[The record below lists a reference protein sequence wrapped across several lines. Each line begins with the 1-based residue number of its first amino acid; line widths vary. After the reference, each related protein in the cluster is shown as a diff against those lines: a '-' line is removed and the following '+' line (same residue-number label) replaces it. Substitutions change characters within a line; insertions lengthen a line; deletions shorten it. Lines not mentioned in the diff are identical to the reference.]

1 MGDEFRVA
9 RARESFLA
17 SDDQA
22 PQVRDEIL
30 ASWKR
35 SVFWGV
41 APDDLELPYRPD
53 LDFDSRL
60 VRAARPVLDRLEHQ
74 LAGTNTSV
82 ILTDARGLVLDRRV
96 DDSGLQR
103 RLDAI
108 SLAPGFSYAEEF
120 VGTNGIGTAIEQG
133 QVSWVFGPEHFT
145 ERLQL
150 MSCAGAPIRD
160 PLSGRLEGVI
170 DLTTRSDQANPLMP
184 ALVQEIATLI
194 EQRLADGGSERE
206 RALLHEFMVAARG
219 RRGAIFSV
227 TGDLVIVNAAAA
239 RLLAP
244 SDHQLLRER
253 ADELLNGARDVSEEI
268 LLSQG
273 HTVRLRCRSAMGG
286 GAVME
291 IQVVGDAPAGPPSTA
306 PPPGVAGSSPGWT
319 RICQLVEA
327 ACRARSWLLLRG
339 EKGVGKL
346 AVVRAMHRRLNPAAR
361 FAVFD
366 AADLRGDSGH
376 WAGRLRSDLGAPRA
390 TVVLRHLDRLPAAA
404 VTKLAGLLEPVRYRA
419 WVVGTVTEP
428 ADPGLP
434 HALLGHFAESLV
446 VPPLRHRVDDVRD
459 IVPVLLRRYAA
470 QRRLVCS
477 PEAMHTLLRSP
488 WPGNVAQLDRVLQ
501 SAVSARPTGRIEPR
515 DLPDECH
522 ATSRHVLT
530 PMEAIE
536 RDAISR
542 ALDESGG
549 DKRKAAARL
558 GISRATIYRK
568 IRAFGLEI
576 VSRT

>member
-1 MGDEFRVA
+1 VGDEIRVA
-9 RARESFLA
+9 RARERFLA
-17 SDDQA
+17 SSDRT

-35 SVFWGV
+35 SLFWGV
-41 APDDLELPYRPD
+41 APDELEMPYRPD
-53 LDFDSRL
+53 LDFDTRL
-60 VRAARPVLDRLEHQ
+60 VRAARPILDRLERQ

-96 DDSGLQR
+96 DDNGLQR

-108 SLAPGFSYAEEF
+108 RLAPGFSYAEEH

-133 QVSWVFGPEHFT
+133 QVSCVFGAEHFT
-145 ERLQL
+145 DRLQL

-170 DLTTRSDQANPLMP
+170 DLTTRSDHANPLMP
-184 ALVQEIATLI
+184 ALVQETATLI
-194 EQRLADGGSERE
+194 EQRLGEGGSERE
-206 RALLHEFMVAARG
+206 RALLREFMAAARG
-219 RRGAIFSV
+219 GRGAIFSV
-227 TGDLVIVNAAAA
+227 VGDLVIVNAAAA

-253 ADELLNGARDVSEEI
+253 ADELLTGSRDVSEEI

-273 HTVRLRCRSAMGG
+273 HTVRLRCRPAEGG

-291 IQVVGDAPAGPPSTA
+291 IHVVGDAPAGRPASA
-306 PPPGVAGSSPGWT
+306 PPPGVAGGSPGWT
-319 RICQLVEA
+319 RVCQIVEA
-327 ACRARSWLLLRG
+327 ACRSRSWLLLRG
-339 EKGVGKL
+339 EEGVGKL

-361 FAVFD
+361 FAVFE
-366 AADLRGDSGH
+366 AADLRGDSAH
-376 WAGRLRSDLGAPRA
+376 WGRLRSDLAASMA
-390 TVVLRHLDRLPAAA
+390 TVVLRHLDRLPAEAA
-404 VTKLAGLLEPVRYRA
+404 TELAGLLEPAAHRA
-419 WVVGTVTEP
+419 WVVGTTTGP
-428 ADPGLP
+428 ASLP
-434 HALLGHFAESLV
+434 HSLLGHFAESLV
-446 VPPLRHRVDDVRD
+446 VPPLRHRIDDVRD
-459 IVPVLLRRYAA
+459 IVPVLLRRHAA
-470 QRRLVCS
+470 HRRLVCS
-477 PEAMHTLLRSP
+477 PQAMHTLLRSP
-488 WPGNVAQLDRVLQ
+488 WPGNVAQLDRVVQ
-501 SAVSARPTGRIEPR
+501 AAVAVRPTGRIEPG
-515 DLPDECH
+515 DLPDEAH
-522 ATSRHVLT
+522 TTSRHVLT

-576 VSRT
+576 RSRT

>member
-1 MGDEFRVA
+1 MVA

-17 SDDQA
+17 SDDKA
-22 PQVRDEIL
+22 PKVRQEIL

-35 SVFWGV
+35 SRFWGV
-41 APDDLELPYRPD
+41 APDDLEMPYRPD

-60 VRAARPVLDRLEHQ
+60 VRAARPVLDRLERQ
-74 LAGTNTSV
+74 LTGTDTSV

-96 DDSGLQR
+96 EGTGLQR

-108 SLAPGFSYAEEF
+108 SLAPGFSYAEEH

-133 QVSWVFGPEHFT
+133 QVSCVFGAEHFT

-170 DLTTRSDQANPLMP
+170 DLTTRSEQANPLMP
-184 ALVQEIATLI
+184 ALVQETATLI
-194 EQRLADGGSERE
+194 EQRLAEGGSERE
-206 RALLHEFMVAARG
+206 RALLREFMATARVG
-219 RRGAIFSV
+219 RGAIFSV

-253 ADELLNGARDVSEEI
+253 ADELLAGHRDVSEEI

-273 HTVRLRCRSAMGG
+273 HTVRLRCRPALGG

-291 IQVVGDAPAGPPSTA
+291 IHVVGDAPAGRPVTA
-306 PPPGVAGSSPGWT
+306 PPPGVAGGSPGWT
-319 RICQLVEA
+319 RVCQIVEA
-327 ACRARSWLLLRG
+327 ACRSRSWLLLRG
-339 EKGVGKL
+339 EAGVGKL

-361 FAVFD
+361 FAVID
-366 AADLRGDSGH
+366 AADLRSDATS
-376 WAGRLRSDLGAPRA
+376 WIGRLRSDLGAPQA
-390 TVVLRHLDRLPAAA
+390 TVVLRHLERLSADAA
-404 VTKLAGLLEPVRYRA
+404 TRLAGMLEPAGHRA
-419 WVVGTVTEP
+419 WVVGTMTGP
-428 ADPGLP
+428 ANLP
-434 HALLGHFAESLV
+434 HSLLGHFAESLV
-446 VPPLRHRVDDVRD
+446 VSPLRHRVDDVRD
-459 IVPVLLRRYAA
+459 IVPVLLRRHAA
-470 QRRLVCS
+470 HRRLICS
-477 PEAMHTLLRSP
+477 PQAMHTLLRAP
-488 WPGNVAQLDRVLQ
+488 WPGNVTQLDRVIQ
-501 SAVSARPTGRIEPR
+501 AAVIARPTGRIEPG

-522 ATSRHVLT
+522 TTSRHVLT

-558 GISRATIYRK
+558 GISRATVYRK

-576 VSRT
+576 RSRA

>member
-17 SDDQA
+17 SDDRE
-22 PQVRDEIL
+22 PPVREEIL

-35 SVFWGV
+35 SRFWGV
-41 APDDLELPYRPD
+41 APDDLAMPYRPD

-60 VRAARPVLDRLEHQ
+60 VRAAGPILDRLEMQ
-74 LAGTNTSV
+74 LSGTNTSV

-108 SLAPGFSYAEEF
+108 SLAPGFSYAEEH

-133 QVSWVFGPEHFT
+133 QVSCVFGSEHFT

-160 PLSGRLEGVI
+160 PLSGRLEGII
-170 DLTTRSDQANPLMP
+170 DLTTRSDYANPLMP
-184 ALVQEIATLI
+184 ALVQETATLI
-194 EQRLADGGSERE
+194 EQRLGEGGSERE
-206 RALLHEFMVAARG
+206 RALLREFMAAARG

-227 TGDLVIVNAAAA
+227 AGDLVIVNAAAA

-253 ADELLNGARDVSEEI
+253 AEELLAVSRDVSEEI

-273 HTVRLRCRSAMGG
+273 HTVRLRCRPAMGG

-291 IQVVGDAPAGPPSTA
+291 IHVVGDAPAGPRPTA
-306 PPPGVAGSSPGWT
+306 PPPGVAGTSPGWT
-319 RICQLVEA
+319 RVCQIVEA

-339 EKGVGKL
+339 EEGVGKL
-346 AVVRAMHRRLNPAAR
+346 AVVRAMHRRFNPAAR
-361 FAVFD
+361 FAVVD
-366 AADLRGDSGH
+366 ATDLRDDPASWIGG
-376 WAGRLRSDLGAPRA
+376 LRGDLGAPLG
-390 TVVLRHLDRLPAAA
+390 TVVLRHLDRLPSAAA
-404 VTKLAGLLEPVRYRA
+404 GELAALLEPSDHRA
-419 WVVGTVTEP
+419 WVVGTVTGP
-428 ADPGLP
+428 VSLP
-434 HALLGHFAESLV
+434 HSLLGHFTESLV

-459 IVPVLLRRYAA
+459 IVPVLLRRHAA
-470 QRRLVCS
+470 HRRLVCS
-477 PEAMHTLLRSP
+477 PQAMHTLLRSP

-501 SAVSARPTGRIEPR
+501 AAVAARPTGRIEPG
-515 DLPDECH
+515 DLPDEAH
-522 ATSRHVLT
+522 TTSRHVLT

-568 IRAFGLEI
+568 IRAFGLEAS
-576 VSRT
+576 SRT

>member
-1 MGDEFRVA
+1 MVA

-17 SDDQA
+17 SDDKA
-22 PQVRDEIL
+22 PKVRQEIL

-35 SVFWGV
+35 SRFWGV
-41 APDDLELPYRPD
+41 APDELEMPYRPD

-60 VRAARPVLDRLEHQ
+60 VRAARPVLDRLERQ
-74 LAGTNTSV
+74 LTGTDTSV

-96 DDSGLQR
+96 EDTGLQR

-108 SLAPGFSYAEEF
+108 SLAPGFSYAEEH

-133 QVSWVFGPEHFT
+133 QVSCVFGAEHFT

-170 DLTTRSDQANPLMP
+170 DLTTRSEQANPLMP
-184 ALVQEIATLI
+184 ALVQETATLI
-194 EQRLADGGSERE
+194 EQRLAEGGSERE
-206 RALLHEFMVAARG
+206 RALLREFMAAARVG
-219 RRGAIFSV
+219 RGAIFSV

-253 ADELLNGARDVSEEI
+253 ADELLAGPRDVSEEI

-273 HTVRLRCRSAMGG
+273 HTVRLRCRPALGG

-291 IQVVGDAPAGPPSTA
+291 IHVVGDAPAGRPVTA
-306 PPPGVAGSSPGWT
+306 PPPGVAGGSAGWT
-319 RICQLVEA
+319 RVCQIVEA
-327 ACRARSWLLLRG
+327 ACRSRSWLLLRG
-339 EKGVGKL
+339 EAGVGKL

-361 FAVFD
+361 LAVID
-366 AADLRGDSGH
+366 AADLRSDATS
-376 WAGRLRSDLGAPRA
+376 WIGRLRSDLGAPHA
-390 TVVLRHLDRLPAAA
+390 TVVLRHLERLPADAA
-404 VTKLAGLLEPVRYRA
+404 TRLATMLEPAGYRA
-419 WVVGTVTEP
+419 WVVGTVTGP
-428 ADPGLP
+428 ANLP
-434 HALLGHFAESLV
+434 HSLLGHFAESLV

-459 IVPVLLRRYAA
+459 IVPVLLRRHAA
-470 QRRLVCS
+470 HRRLICS
-477 PEAMHTLLRSP
+477 PQAMHTLLRAP
-488 WPGNVAQLDRVLQ
+488 WPGNVAQLDRVIQ
-501 SAVSARPTGRIEPR
+501 AAVTARPTGRIEPG

-522 ATSRHVLT
+522 TTSRHVLT
-530 PMEAIE
+530 AMEAIE

-576 VSRT
+576 RSRSW

>member
-1 MGDEFRVA
+1 VGDEFRVA
-9 RARESFLA
+9 HARDRFLA

-22 PQVRDEIL
+22 PPVREEIL

-41 APDDLELPYRPD
+41 APDDLEMPYRPD

-60 VRAARPVLDRLEHQ
+60 IRAARPVLDRLERQ

-82 ILTDARGLVLDRRV
+82 ILTDAHGLVLDRRV
-96 DDSGLQR
+96 DDNGLER

-108 SLAPGFSYAEEF
+108 SLAPGFSYAEEY

-133 QVSWVFGPEHFT
+133 QVSCVFGAEHFT

-170 DLTTRSDQANPLMP
+170 DLTTRAGYANPLMP
-184 ALVQEIATLI
+184 ALVQETATLI
-194 EQRLADGGSERE
+194 EQRLAEGGSERE
-206 RALLHEFMVAARG
+206 RALLREFMAAARG
-219 RRGAIFSV
+219 GRGAIFSV
-227 TGDLVIVNAAAA
+227 AGDLVIVNAAAA

-253 ADELLNGARDVSEEI
+253 ADELLTGAGDVSEEI

-273 HTVRLRCRSAMGG
+273 HTVRLRCRPVLGG

-291 IQVVGDAPAGPPSTA
+291 IQVVGDAPAGRRASA
-306 PPPGVAGSSPGWT
+306 PPPGVAGNSPGWT
-319 RICQLVEA
+319 RVCQIVEA
-327 ACRARSWLLLRG
+327 ACRSRSWLLLRG
-339 EKGVGKL
+339 EDGVGKL
-346 AVVRAMHRRLNPAAR
+346 AVVRAMHRRFNPAAR
-361 FAVFD
+361 FAVVD
-366 AADLRGDSGH
+366 AADLRGDPAQ
-376 WAGRLRSDLGAPRA
+376 WTARLRADLGAPMG
-390 TVVLRHLDRLPAAA
+390 TVVLRHLDRLPPDAA
-404 VTKLAGLLEPVRYRA
+404 TELAALLEPAGHRA
-419 WVVGTVTEP
+419 WVIGTMSQTAGP
-428 ADPGLP
+428 P
-434 HALLGHFAESLV
+434 HSLLGHFAESHV

-459 IVPVLLRRYAA
+459 IVPMLLRRHAA
-470 QRRLVCS
+470 HRRLVCS
-477 PEAMHTLLRSP
+477 PQAMHTLLRAP
-488 WPGNVAQLDRVLQ
+488 WPGNVAQLDRVMQ
-501 SAVSARPTGRIEPR
+501 AAVAARPTGRIEPG
-515 DLPDECH
+515 DLPQECH

-530 PMEAIE
+530 PMEAME

-576 VSRT
+576 GSRT

>member
-1 MGDEFRVA
+1 MVA

-17 SDDQA
+17 SDDKA
-22 PQVRDEIL
+22 PKVRQEIL

-35 SVFWGV
+35 SRFWGV
-41 APDDLELPYRPD
+41 APDDLEMPYRPD

-60 VRAARPVLDRLEHQ
+60 VRAARPVLDRLERQ
-74 LAGTNTSV
+74 LTGTDTSV

-96 DDSGLQR
+96 EGTGLQR

-108 SLAPGFSYAEEF
+108 SLAPGFSYAEEH

-133 QVSWVFGPEHFT
+133 QVSCVFGAEHFT

-170 DLTTRSDQANPLMP
+170 DLTTRSEQANPLMP
-184 ALVQEIATLI
+184 ALVQETATLI
-194 EQRLADGGSERE
+194 EQRLAEGGSERE
-206 RALLHEFMVAARG
+206 RALLREFMATARVG
-219 RRGAIFSV
+219 RGAIFSV

-253 ADELLNGARDVSEEI
+253 ADELLAGHRDVSEEI

-273 HTVRLRCRSAMGG
+273 HTVRLRCRPALGG

-291 IQVVGDAPAGPPSTA
+291 IHVVGDAPAGRPVTV
-306 PPPGVAGSSPGWT
+306 PPPGVAGGSPGWT
-319 RICQLVEA
+319 RVCQIVEA
-327 ACRARSWLLLRG
+327 ACRSRSWLLLRG
-339 EKGVGKL
+339 EAGVGKL

-361 FAVFD
+361 FAVID
-366 AADLRGDSGH
+366 AADLRSDATS
-376 WAGRLRSDLGAPRA
+376 WIGRLRSDLGAPMA
-390 TVVLRHLDRLPAAA
+390 TVVLRHLERLPADAA
-404 VTKLAGLLEPVRYRA
+404 TRLAGMLEPAGHRA
-419 WVVGTVTEP
+419 WVVGTVTGP
-428 ADPGLP
+428 ANLP
-434 HALLGHFAESLV
+434 HSLLGHFSESLV

-459 IVPVLLRRYAA
+459 IVPVLLRRHAA
-470 QRRLVCS
+470 HRRLICS
-477 PEAMHTLLRSP
+477 PQAMHTLLRAP
-488 WPGNVAQLDRVLQ
+488 WPGNVAQLDRVVQ
-501 SAVSARPTGRIEPR
+501 AAVTARPTGRIEPG

-522 ATSRHVLT
+522 TTSRHVLT

-558 GISRATIYRK
+558 GISRATVYRK

-576 VSRT
+576 RSRA

>member
-1 MGDEFRVA
+1 VGDEFRVA

-17 SDDQA
+17 SDDRA
-22 PQVRDEIL
+22 PKVREEIL

-41 APDDLELPYRPD
+41 APDDLEMPYRPN
-53 LDFDSRL
+53 LDFDTRL
-60 VRAARPVLDRLEHQ
+60 VRAARPILDRLERQ

-96 DDSGLQR
+96 DDKGLER

-108 SLAPGFSYAEEF
+108 SLAPGFSYAEEY

-133 QVSWVFGPEHFT
+133 QVSCVFGAEHFT
-145 ERLQL
+145 DRLQL

-170 DLTTRSDQANPLMP
+170 DLTTRSDHANPLMP
-184 ALVQEIATLI
+184 ALVQETATLI
-194 EQRLADGGSERE
+194 EQRLAEGGSERE
-206 RALLHEFMVAARG
+206 RALLREFMAAARG
-219 RRGAIFSV
+219 GRGAIFSV

-253 ADELLNGARDVSEEI
+253 AAELLTGSRDVSEEI

-273 HTVRLRCRSAMGG
+273 HTVRLRCRPAMGG

-291 IQVVGDAPAGPPSTA
+291 IHVVGDAPAGRPASA
-306 PPPGVAGSSPGWT
+306 PPPGVAGGSPGWT
-319 RICQLVEA
+319 RVCQIVEA
-327 ACRARSWLLLRG
+327 ACRSRSWLLLRG
-339 EKGVGKL
+339 EEGVGKL

-366 AADLRGDSGH
+366 VADLRGDVVH
-376 WAGRLRSDLGAPRA
+376 WMGRLRSDLGAPMA
-390 TVVLRHLDRLPAAA
+390 TVVLRHLDRLPAEAA
-404 VTKLAGLLEPVRYRA
+404 TELGGLLEPAALRA
-419 WVVGTVTEP
+419 WVVGTMTEP
-428 ADPGLP
+428 ASLP
-434 HALLGHFAESLV
+434 HSLLGHFAESLV
-446 VPPLRHRVDDVRD
+446 VPPLRHRIDDVRD
-459 IVPVLLRRYAA
+459 IVPVLLRRHAA
-470 QRRLVCS
+470 HRRLVCS
-477 PEAMHTLLRSP
+477 PQAMHTLLRSP
-488 WPGNVAQLDRVLQ
+488 WPGNVAQLDRVVQ
-501 SAVSARPTGRIEPR
+501 AAVAARPTGRIEPG
-515 DLPDECH
+515 DLPDEAH
-522 ATSRHVLT
+522 TTSRHVLT

-576 VSRT
+576 GSRA

>member
-1 MGDEFRVA
+1 VGDEFRVA
-9 RARESFLA
+9 HARESFLA
-17 SDDQA
+17 SDDQE
-22 PQVRDEIL
+22 PKVREEIL

-35 SVFWGV
+35 SAFWGV
-41 APDDLELPYRPD
+41 APDDLDMPYRPD
-53 LDFDSRL
+53 LDFGSRL
-60 VRAARPVLDRLEHQ
+60 VLAARPVLDRLERQ
-74 LAGTNTSV
+74 LTGTDTSV
-82 ILTDARGLVLDRRV
+82 ILTDSRGLVLDRRV
-96 DDSGLQR
+96 DDSGLER

-108 SLAPGFSYAEEF
+108 SLAPGFSYAEEY

-133 QVSWVFGPEHFT
+133 QVSCVFGAEHFT

-170 DLTTRSDQANPLMP
+170 DLTTRSDYANPLMP
-184 ALVQEIATLI
+184 ALVQETATLI
-194 EQRLADGGSERE
+194 EQRLGEGGSERE
-206 RALLHEFMVAARG
+206 RALLRQFMAAARG

-227 TGDLVIVNAAAA
+227 AGDLVIVNAAAA

-253 ADELLNGARDVSEEI
+253 ADELLSTPRDVSEEI

-273 HTVRLRCRSAMGG
+273 HTVRLRCRPVTGG

-291 IQVVGDAPAGPPSTA
+291 IHVVGDPPAGHRPTA
-306 PPPGVAGSSPGWT
+306 PPPGVAGASPGWT
-319 RICQLVEA
+319 RICQIVEA
-327 ACRARSWLLLRG
+327 ACRSRSWLLLRG
-339 EKGVGKL
+339 EAGVGKL
-346 AVVRAMHRRLNPAAR
+346 AVVRAMHRRFNPAAR
-361 FAVFD
+361 FVVVD
-366 AADLRGDSGH
+366 ASDLRGDPAQ
-376 WAGRLRSDLGAPRA
+376 WVAGLRSDLGVPRG
-390 TVVLRHLDRLPAAA
+390 TVVLRHLDRLPPEAAA
-404 VTKLAGLLEPVRYRA
+404 ELAALLEPAGHRA
-419 WVVGTVTEP
+419 WVAGTVTGS
-428 ADPGLP
+428 AHLP
-434 HALLGHFAESLV
+434 HALLGHFTESLV

-459 IVPVLLRRYAA
+459 IVPVLLRRHAA
-470 QRRLVCS
+470 HRRLVCS
-477 PEAMHTLLRSP
+477 PQAMHTLLRSP
-488 WPGNVAQLDRVLQ
+488 WPGNVTQLDRVIQ
-501 SAVSARPTGRIEPR
+501 AAVEARPTGRIEPG
-515 DLPDECH
+515 DLPDEAH

-568 IRAFGLEI
+568 IRAFGLE
-576 VSRT
+576 TGPGA